1 MCLQSCTQSLMAKQ
15 SIKDPNIEY
24 SETVWICFQCLLLF
38 YHSSP
43 RTHLQYLLQYIIWG
57 SKGQHYRIVLK
68 EHAFPSNIHQTSQHI
83 QHQNSIKQY
92 QKRCKIH
99 LRKLQK
105 LSSSPSVF
113 CPRLRLALGLCSEA
127 SLASETS
134 GFRRPKRPWWLGPK
148 RKKQTAFGDSW

>member
-1 MCLQSCTQSLMAKQ
+1 MPAPILSFFPSHTSTV
-15 SIKDPNIEY
+15 SI
-24 SETVWICFQCLLLF
+24 TVYNL
-38 YHSSP
+38 
-43 RTHLQYLLQYIIWG
+43 G

-99 LRKLQK
+99 LRKLPK

-113 CPRLRLALGLCSEA
+113 WPSTSPGLAALLRSFFGFGDVRVSKAQKTLVTRTGEEETNCFWRFLVGLRRLRMHTLV
-127 SLASETS
+127 
-134 GFRRPKRPWWLGPK
+134 
-148 RKKQTAFGDSW
+148 